1 MRAKL
6 LIIAVR
12 HIEAHNSGFHQ
23 RRRCADGIEVVILF
37 DAVHN
42 GLRCDSVAETPAGN
56 GIGLGQARTADR
68 PLPHARQTVHV
79 DMLVSIIDDM
89 LVDLVHDGKR
99 IILDAEFRNQFQFVV
114 GEDFAGWIRRIADQ
128 NGLRALLESVF
139 QHICIEVEFWRY
151 QRYEDRFT
159 VRHNSLRAVIFKIRG
174 EHDDLVARIGQGKDC
189 IDHGFC
195 RADGYDHIGIRVEC
209 ASHEAPSFAG
219 QCLTEVRCA
228 HRDGV
233 LVRA

>member
-56 GIGLGQARTADR
+56 GIGLGQARTA
-68 PLPHARQTVHV
+68 
-79 DMLVSIIDDM
+79 
-89 LVDLVHDGKR
+89 
-99 IILDAEFRNQFQFVV
+99 AEFRNQFQFVV